1 MRNKVLIVDDVELN
15 RDILSDML
23 SEDYDI
29 LTASDGRQA
38 INIMNNQ
45 IEEISV
51 IILDLIMPDVD
62 GFYVL
67 NIMKER
73 DWMKDIPVIVIT
85 GDQTAEVEAKA
96 LQLGVNDF
104 VHKPFNVKLVRQRV
118 KNITD
123 LYQSVFRLCF
133 LL

>member
-23 SEDYDI
+23 GEDYDI

-45 IEEISV
+45 IDEISV

-85 GDQTAEVEAKA
+85 GDQTAEVEANEHLWRYA
-96 LQLGVNDF
+96 S
-104 VHKPFNVKLVRQRV
+104 RR
-118 KNITD
+118 
-123 LYQSVFRLCF
+123 
-133 LL
+133 

>member
-23 SEDYDI
+23 GEDYDI

-45 IEEISV
+45 IDEISV

-67 NIMKER
+67 NLMKDR

-85 GDQTAEVEAKA
+85 GDQTAEVE
-96 LQLGVNDF
+96 
-104 VHKPFNVKLVRQRV
+104 
-118 KNITD
+118 
-123 LYQSVFRLCF
+123 S
-133 LL
+133 